1 MSVIINHDAQ
11 GNIDIIALNT
21 SEAQANKRISSTTKV
36 SKIIVTNKSTT
47 VATIDIYIRQYAS
60 PNAEYYLIKN
70 LDIPPEVSFVWDEE
84 FSFNRDLH
92 SLKINQVTDTDVSI
106 IIN

>member
-11 GNIDIIALNT
+11 SAIDIIALNS

-36 SKIIVTNKSTT
+36 SKIIVTNKHAN
-47 VATIDIYIRQYAS
+47 VATIDLYLRLVAS
-60 PNAEYYLIKN
+60 PNTKFYLIKN

>member
-1 MSVIINHDAQ
+1 MSVLINHDAQ
-11 GNIDIIALNT
+11 GAIDIIAVN
-21 SEAQANKRISSTTKV
+21 SAQAQSNKRISSTTKV
-36 SKIIVTNKSTT
+36 SKIIVTNKHTN
-47 VATIDIYIRQYAS
+47 VATIDIYIREVAS

-84 FSFNRDLH
+84 FSFNRDLN
-92 SLKINQVTDTDVSI
+92 SLRINQVTDTDVSI

>member
-1 MSVIINHDAQ
+1 MSVIINHDAS
-11 GNIDIIALNT
+11 GAINIIERNT
-21 SEAQANKRISSTTKV
+21 DKAIANKRISSTTKV
-36 SKIIVTNKSTT
+36 SKIIVTNKHAN
-47 VATIDIYIRQYAS
+47 VATIDLYLRLDAS
-60 PNAEYYLIKN
+60 PNTEFYLIKN

-92 SLKINQVTDTDVSI
+92 SLKINQVTSTEVTI

>member
-1 MSVIINHDAQ
+1 MSVLINHDAQ
-11 GNIDIIALNT
+11 GIIDIIAVN
-21 SEAQANKRISSTTKV
+21 SAQAQANKRISSTTKV

-47 VATIDIYIRQYAS
+47 VATIDLYIRLDAS
-60 PNAEYYLIKN
+60 PNTEFYLIKN